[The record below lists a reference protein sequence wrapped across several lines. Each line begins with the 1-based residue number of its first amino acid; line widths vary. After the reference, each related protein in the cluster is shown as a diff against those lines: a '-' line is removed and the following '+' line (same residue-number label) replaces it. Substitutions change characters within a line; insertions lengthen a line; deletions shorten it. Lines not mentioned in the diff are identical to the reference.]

1 MKLFSTGSKYTK
13 ISLALLILRLVAG
26 LTMAF
31 SHGYG
36 KLMGFADK
44 ADSFPDPIGLGSEVA
59 LILAIFGE
67 FFCGIFVALGVATRL
82 SAIPVIITMLVA
94 FAVIHGDDPFAKQE
108 MSLLFLA
115 MFTTIFVA
123 GPGKYSVDNYI
134 SK

>member
-1 MKLFSTGSKYTK
+1 MKLFSTGTNDTR
-13 ISLALLILRLVAG
+13 ISVAMLVLRLVAG

-36 KLMGFADK
+36 KLTGFSDM
-44 ADSFPDPIGLGSEVA
+44 SGGFPDPIGLGSEVA

-82 SAIPVIITMLVA
+82 SAIPIIITMLVA